1 MNDYEKLRKV
11 LEEIGIC
18 FGCGTTRNGG
28 YYILIDDSFELI
40 FDSSGMFEYI
50 YH

>member
-1 MNDYEKLRKV
+1 MNDYEKLKKV
-11 LEEIGIC
+11 LEEIGID
-18 FGCGTTRNGG
+18 FICGTGRNGT
-28 YYILIDDSFELI
+28 YYILIEDSLQLV